1 MTIGNVSHL
10 LTATDVDVKIIHLVR
25 DPRATVRSLINID
38 IEEREVSKITSNIF
52 RYNFIILFRTR
63 NQSEFVQVI

>member
-63 NQSEFVQVI
+63 NQSKFVQVI